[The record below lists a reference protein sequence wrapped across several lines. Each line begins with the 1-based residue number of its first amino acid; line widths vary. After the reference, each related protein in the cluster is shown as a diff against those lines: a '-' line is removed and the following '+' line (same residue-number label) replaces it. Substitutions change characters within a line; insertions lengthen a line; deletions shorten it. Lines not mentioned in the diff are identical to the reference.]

1 MCFQVIGNGYRIVFT
16 AIASDAMSQHAKNPE
31 SVKRKKIVFT
41 LSGRIAAPEDIAELR
56 RLFALER
63 SGVRVVLNLKEL
75 VLVDGEAV
83 EFLAGCEAAGMT
95 LKDCPAYVRTWIN
108 RKG

>member
-1 MCFQVIGNGYRIVFT
+1 MLRIQRASNG
-16 AIASDAMSQHAKNPE
+16 
-31 SVKRKKIVFT
+31 KIVFT
-41 LSGRIAAPEDIAELR
+41 LSGRIAPEDIDELR

-108 RKG
+108 RGRGLGDCLGKID